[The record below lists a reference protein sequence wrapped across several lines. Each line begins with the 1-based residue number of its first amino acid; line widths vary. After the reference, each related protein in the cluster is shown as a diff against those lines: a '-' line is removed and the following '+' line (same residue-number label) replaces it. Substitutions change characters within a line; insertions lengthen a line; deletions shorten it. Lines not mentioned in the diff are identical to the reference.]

1 MKALGSLIVVAI
13 GIAALPLPAVHAQ
26 SSPAAALATSTVGGR
41 EAGAV
46 YLADGQV
53 EAVREA
59 TLTAQVSG
67 QVIVRTVNAGDQVKA
82 GQVLLRIDPSAARQN
97 QAAVSAQLAGA
108 RAQLVAAER
117 HLERTRTLVEQK
129 FVSPA
134 VLDRAEADY
143 RAAAESVKALTAQT
157 AGAATQTGWHTIS
170 APFDAVVTSV
180 STELGDTVMP
190 GRPLMVLHDPTAL
203 RVAVNVP
210 AATAGRIDTAGKP
223 SIVIP
228 DAKGDSS
235 HPVPGRIVVV
245 PAADPLSHT
254 QLVRIDLPRGITGL
268 HPGLFT
274 RVQLPLASDDPSDAI
289 RLTVPKASIVAR
301 GDLRG
306 VYVVDDRGVELR
318 QVRLGRAHGDEV
330 EVLAGVSRG
339 EKVAL
344 DPVAA
349 ARQAGV
355 IRK

>member
-1 MKALGSLIVVAI
+1 MKPFGSLIAAAVAVA
-13 GIAALPLPAVHAQ
+13 GFQLPVAYAQ
-26 SSPAAALATSTVGGR
+26 SSQSAALATSTVGGR
-41 EAGAV
+41 ESSAV

-53 EAVREA
+53 EAVRE
-59 TLTAQVSG
+59 TTITAQVSG
-67 QVIVRTVNAGDQVKA
+67 QVIARPVHAGDRVKA
-82 GQVLLRIDPSAARQN
+82 GQLLIRVDSRAAQQS

-108 RAQLVAAER
+108 RAQLVAAEK
-117 HLERTRTLVEQK
+117 HLERTRLLVEQK

-143 RAAAESVKALTAQT
+143 RAAVESVKALTAQT
-157 AGAATQTGWHTIS
+157 AGAATQTGWHTIT
-170 APFDAVVTSV
+170 APFDAIVTSV

-190 GRPLMVLHDPTAL
+190 GRPLMVLHDPMEF

-210 AATAGRIDTAGKP
+210 AATAGRIDVAGQP
-223 SIVIP
+223 AIEIP
-228 DAKGDSS
+228 DAVGDARR
-235 HPVPGRIVVV
+235 PPPGRIVVV

-254 QLVRIDLPRGITGL
+254 QLVRIDLPRGVAGL

-274 RVQLPLASDDPSDAI
+274 RVRLPLSGESQTDAV
-289 RLTVPKASIVAR
+289 RLTVPRSAVVKR

-306 VYVVDDRGVELR
+306 VYVVDERGVELR
-318 QVRLGRAHGDEV
+318 QVRLGRTHGDEV

-349 ARQAGV
+349 ARRAGV
-355 IRK
+355 VRK